1 MHSAHSKPILSSSL
15 PPQFRQI
22 RLELAR
28 ERAHPGGDTGIAY
41 VIVAPL
47 DPDGKIDPVLWK
59 KHRRACR
66 IARLRPDSDDSLGQ
80 LVHRPG
86 GAWAFHYDRAPFL
99 TDEVGYHFADECFV
113 QGEYVSIKEGRDTH
127 TYRVVSVGRL

>member
-1 MHSAHSKPILSSSL
+1 MQNAQSRPIPSSSL
-15 PPQFRQI
+15 PPHFRQI

-28 ERAHPGGDTGIAY
+28 ERGHPEGDPATAY

-47 DPDGKIDPVLWK
+47 DAEGKIDPLLWK

-86 GAWAFHYDRAPFL
+86 GAWAFHYDRSPYVP
-99 TDEVGYHFADECFV
+99 DEVGYHFADERFMT
-113 QGEYVSIKEGRDTH
+113 GEYVSIREGRDTH
-127 TYRVVSVGRL
+127 TYRVTSVGRL

>member
-1 MHSAHSKPILSSSL
+1 MQNAQLKPILSSSL
-15 PPQFRQI
+15 PPHFRQI

-28 ERAHPGGDTGIAY
+28 ERGHPEGDPGIAY

-47 DPDGKIDPVLWK
+47 DAEGRIDPVLWK

-66 IARLRPDSDDSLGQ
+66 IARLHPDNDDSLGH

-86 GAWAFHYDRAPFL
+86 GAWAFHYDSAPNVP
-99 TDEVGYHFADECFV
+99 DAVGYHFADERFV
-113 QGEYVSIKEGRDTH
+113 PGEYVSIKEGRDMH
-127 TYRVVSVGRL
+127 TYRVMQVGRL